1 MQPALLRSI
10 DRAGIRLT
18 GPRRAVA
25 GLIAKRE
32 GHFTAADLVTDARR
46 RRVDVGRATVFR
58 LLDLLVAERLVER
71 VDLPDGSHAYVP
83 CEESHHHH
91 LVCASCGVI
100 AEVDDCGIDAV
111 TTEAARRTGFT
122 IDAHR
127 LELYGRCGACRRKGR

>member
-1 MQPALLRSI
+1 MQSALLRSI

-25 GLIAKRE
+25 GLIARRD
-32 GHFTAADLVTDARR
+32 GHFTAADLVGDARR
-46 RRVDVGRATVFR
+46 RRLSVGRATVFR

-83 CEESHHHH
+83 CEGSHHHH
-91 LVCASCGVI
+91 LVCTSCAVI
-100 AEVDDCGIDAV
+100 EEVDDCSIDAV
-111 TTEAARRTGFT
+111 TAEAARRTGFE

-127 LELYGRCGACRRKGR
+127 LELYGRCGSCQRKGR